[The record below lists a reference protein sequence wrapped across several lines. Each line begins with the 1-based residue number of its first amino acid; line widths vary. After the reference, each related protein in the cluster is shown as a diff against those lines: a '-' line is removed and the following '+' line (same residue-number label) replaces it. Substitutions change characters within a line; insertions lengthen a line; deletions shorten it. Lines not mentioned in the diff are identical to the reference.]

1 MKNDNEKG
9 EKIMEKVTMTVLE
22 MAQSLGIGRN
32 MAYELIKN
40 GRVPFLKIGRQ
51 IRIPKKAF
59 DAWLANEASVDKA
72 VSL

>member
-1 MKNDNEKG
+1 
-9 EKIMEKVTMTVLE
+9 MEKATMTVLE
-22 MAQSLGIGRN
+22 MAQILGIGRN

-59 DAWLANEASVDKA
+59 DAWLANETSADKA